1 MPKTN
6 FTQNKNFIAF
16 KLASI
21 FNPNYAVEFVGKQ
34 NFTIISSAH
43 ILFWIQSIALF

>member
-6 FTQNKNFIAF
+6 FTQTKNFIAY

-21 FNPNYAVEFVGKQ
+21 FNPNYAVGIVGKQ
-34 NFTIISSAH
+34 NFTIVSSVH
-43 ILFWIQSIALF
+43 RLFWIEEK